1 MEEQNNNQNP
11 VEEPQKT
18 AVAPQKTAVAPQKTA
33 VAPQKTAVA
42 PQKTAVAPQKT
53 AVAPQKTAV
62 APQKTAVA
70 PCMDAP
76 QKTAVAP
83 GMGAP
88 QTAAPQPA
96 DEKEITVGGKTYQV
110 EKLISSG
117 TEGDVFIVTDGHNR
131 YALKRCH
138 PGFQTNMAV
147 MPALQKLNGKGYIA
161 DIYDCAADF
170 ELLEFIPEGSAASAN
185 IRGNAEA
192 ILAITVKA
200 AMALNE
206 MHKLGI
212 IHKDIKP
219 ANILIKDTN
228 TWDSVLCD
236 FGIAD
241 VLKPNGTANTP
252 QNRTIIYAAPE
263 MYAKDNIIF
272 NEGYTYC
279 ELTAKAD
286 FYSLGMTIL
295 SLWMGEGA
303 FLSKEH
309 ELAMDKNKGRIT
321 VPEDMPDP
329 LAKICRGLLIK
340 SVEKRWDYE
349 KIERLLNG
357 EDVPVDEAIIIEDLN
372 ITFNAAK
379 HQVANNPE
387 ELAACMEED
396 PELGTKYLYRGQ
408 LEKWLKPYPELAIEM
423 QEIVEKRYPKE
434 QERGL
439 YAALCALNPA
449 KTFSLTGI
457 NRETGEEM
465 SIEAVTL
472 KDVSNFC
479 NDAILS
485 GNSMD
490 DVSMYMFKEWV
501 RVRNASVAEGFPDL
515 DDTHEPEDVHM
526 LRIQMIDPLTD
537 INLRNDPNHPDYA
550 MTGESIGRFLNQVY
564 NIFWNVWG
572 GELAFLPSSWNSERY
587 APLNRQISHAAI
599 YSVASSFVNSDDCH
613 YITNF
618 FNTKGNRFREQTRW
632 FLSATDIDDEDYQKK
647 AGPGDGTFFNQQSW
661 MKVIKGFGAK
671 PEYLLV
677 DEGKTFTTLDEL
689 FRENKKVLQDEFYGR
704 GLMGFLAVN
713 RMEDPTADLKPQFA
727 YEERLHQY
735 VEDLAK
741 IDSEMEPVTRF
752 RYAAKKAEKLIS
764 EGKSKIRGLLTRSIA
779 QYVVSIVF
787 AVIPAVLLLAMLL
800 FSIIENPIINTEN
813 LTYGNYIWVVG
824 LVMAGIIYSK
834 TEDAGCLPAI
844 IGGVILTVLLVLAVK
859 YLGQYIL
866 YFYAFITLATLI
878 FFGWKTLFSPSAYAE
893 KARKF
898 DKPGF
903 DELTLEPLYYAFSDE
918 EDFDSSLNVAF
929 NEKGMEE
936 WKQDLKVRRYFMFMF
951 IGAVWFLLLFSMLI
965 PKSERFNRYSAPL
978 VEKIFGKTVEPE
990 KIPAYLE
997 LPMQRGDQGE
1007 QVRKLQEF
1015 LFQQGYTKNRPD
1027 GDFGRGTEKVVKAF
1041 QKAVGLDATGVVDAK
1056 TIETINKIVAETPKE
1071 EPAAEPAIEQK
1082 PATTTKSKQSAQPK
1096 ETTAPPAEAT
1106 QPAAAQPAKTVTTGT
1121 AVSGPKNTGTATTG
1135 TATTGKATTGTA
1147 TTGRATTGRP
1157 GTATTSKPATT
1168 TPATTTAPASNGNS
1182 VSLDQLLK
1190 ASKNKNNSEQ

>member
-1 MEEQNNNQNP
+1 MDEQNNIQNS

-62 APQKTAVA
+62 APG
-70 PCMDAP
+70 MGAP

-83 GMGAP
+83 GMSSQP
-88 QTAAPQPA
+88 TAAPQPA

-117 TEGDVFIVTDGHNR
+117 TEGDVFIVTDGHRR

-170 ELLEFIPEGSAASAN
+170 ELLECIPEGSAASAN
-185 IRGNAEA
+185 IRGNAQA
-192 ILAITVKA
+192 ILAIAVKT
-200 AMALNE
+200 AMALDQ
-206 MHKLGI
+206 MHKVNIL
-212 IHKDIKP
+212 HKDVKP

-228 TWDSVLCD
+228 TWDCVLCD

-241 VLKPNGTANTP
+241 ILKADGTVSTP

-272 NEGYTYC
+272 NEGNTYS

-286 FYSLGMTIL
+286 YYSLGMTIL

-303 FLSKEH
+303 FLAKEH

-349 KIERLLNG
+349 KIERQLNG

-379 HQVANNPE
+379 HLVANNPE

-408 LEKWLKPYPELAIEM
+408 LETWLKPYPELAIEM
-423 QEIVEKRYPKE
+423 QEIVEKRYPKN
-434 QERGL
+434 QQMGY

-449 KTFSLTGI
+449 KPFSLTGT

-465 SIEAVTL
+465 SIDAVTL

-479 NDAILS
+479 NEAILS
-485 GNSMD
+485 ANSMD
-490 DVSMYMFKEWV
+490 DVSADIFKEWV
-501 RVRNASVAEGFPDL
+501 RARYASVVKDFPNL
-515 DDTHEPEDVHM
+515 DDTHEPADVHM
-526 LRIQMIDPLTD
+526 LRIQMIDPLSD
-537 INLRNDPNHPDYA
+537 INLRNDPSHPDYA
-550 MTGESIGRFLNQVY
+550 MTGETIGRFLNKVY
-564 NIFWNVWG
+564 NIYWNICEGDIDSV
-572 GELAFLPSSWNSERY
+572 ERIWNKEEY
-587 APLNRQISHAAI
+587 APMNHQISAATVVA
-599 YSVASSFVNSDDCH
+599 VASCFVANESH

-618 FNTKGNRFREQTRW
+618 FNTKGNRFKEQMRW
-632 FLSATDIDDEDYQKK
+632 YLSATDIDDEDYQKK
-647 AGPGDGTFFNQQSW
+647 AGPGDGTFFAQQSW
-661 MKVIKGFGAK
+661 MKVIKGYGAT
-671 PEYLLV
+671 PEYDLV
-677 DEGKTFTTLDEL
+677 ESGKTVTTLDEL
-689 FRENKKVLQDEFYGR
+689 FRENKKTLKIEYEER

-713 RMEDPTADLKPQFA
+713 RMEDPTADLKPKFA
-727 YEERLHQY
+727 YEELLRQY

-741 IDSEMEPVTRF
+741 IDDKMEPVTRF
-752 RYAAKKAEKLIS
+752 RQAVKEAEKLIS
-764 EGKSKIRGLLTRSIA
+764 EGKSKIHGLVARNIT
-779 QYVVSIVF
+779 QYVLSIVF
-787 AVIPAVLLLAMLL
+787 AVVPAVLLLAMLL
-800 FSIIENPIINTEN
+800 FSIIENPVVNTDT
-813 LTYGNYIWVVG
+813 LDIWKYIWVIG
-824 LVMAGIIYSK
+824 LVMAAVIYSK

-844 IGGVILTVLLVLAVK
+844 IGGVILTVLLVIAVK
-859 YLGQYIL
+859 FLGQYIL
-866 YFYAFITLATLI
+866 YFYAIITLATLL
-878 FFGWKTLFSPSAYAE
+878 FFGWKTLFSPSKYAE
-893 KARKF
+893 TARKF
-898 DKPGF
+898 NKPGF
-903 DELTLEPLYYAFSDE
+903 EEKVLEPLYFAFSDE
-918 EDFDSSLNVAF
+918 EEFDSSLNAAF
-929 NEKGMEE
+929 NDDEMNG
-936 WKQDLKVRRYFMFMF
+936 WRADLKVRRWFMFMF

-1007 QVRKLQEF
+1007 QVRKLQGF
-1015 LFQQGYTKNRPD
+1015 LFRQGYTKNRPD

-1096 ETTAPPAEAT
+1096 ETTAQPAEAT

-1121 AVSGPKNTGTATTG
+1121 AVSGPKSTGTATTG
-1135 TATTGKATTGTA
+1135 TATTSKATTGTA

-1157 GTATTSKPATT
+1157 GTATTSKPATA

>member
-1 MEEQNNNQNP
+1 MDEQNNI
-11 VEEPQKT
+11 QKT

-42 PQKTAVAPQKT
+42 PQKTAVAP
-53 AVAPQKTAV
+53 
-62 APQKTAVA
+62 
-70 PCMDAP
+70 
-76 QKTAVAP
+76 

-88 QTAAPQPA
+88 QSTAAPQPA
-96 DEKEITVGGKTYQV
+96 GEKEITVGGKTYQV

-117 TEGDVFIVTDGHNR
+117 TEGDVFIVSDGHRR

-138 PGFQTNMAV
+138 PGFHTNMAV

-161 DIYDCAADF
+161 DIIDYADDF
-170 ELLEFIPEGSAASAN
+170 ELLECIPGGSAASAN
-185 IRGNAEA
+185 IRGNAQA
-192 ILAITVKA
+192 ILAITIKA
-200 AMALNE
+200 AMALDQ
-206 MHKLGI
+206 MHKVNIL
-212 IHKDIKP
+212 HKDVKP

-241 VLKPNGTANTP
+241 ILKADGTVSTP

-272 NEGYTYC
+272 NEGNTFS

-286 FYSLGMTIL
+286 YYSLGMTIL

-379 HQVANNPE
+379 HLSANTPE
-387 ELAACMEED
+387 ELASCMEED

-408 LEKWLKPYPELAIEM
+408 LEKWLKPYPELSIEM
-423 QEIVEKRYPKE
+423 QEIVEKRYPKN
-434 QERGL
+434 QSMGY

-449 KTFSLTGI
+449 KPFSLTGT
-457 NRETGEEM
+457 NRETGAEM
-465 SIEAVTL
+465 SIDAVTL

-479 NDAILS
+479 NEAILS
-485 GNSMD
+485 ANSMD
-490 DVSMYMFKEWV
+490 DVSVDMFKEWV
-501 RVRNASVAEGFPDL
+501 RVRNASVVKDFPNL
-515 DDTHEPEDVHM
+515 DDTHEAEEVHM
-526 LRIQMIDPLTD
+526 LRIQMIDPLSD
-537 INLRNDPNHPDYA
+537 INLRNDTSHPDYA
-550 MTGESIGRFLNQVY
+550 MTGESIGRFLNKVY
-564 NIFWNVWG
+564 NIFWNVCG
-572 GELAFLPSSWNSERY
+572 GDTTIVENIWNRAEY
-587 APLNRQISHAAI
+587 APMNRQISASTVIA
-599 YSVASSFVNSDDCH
+599 VASNFVDNDSH

-618 FNTKGNRFREQTRW
+618 FNAKANRFKEQMRF
-632 FLSATDIDDEDYQKK
+632 FLSATDDQSDDYQKK
-647 AGPGDGTFFNQQSW
+647 AGPGDSTFFAQQSW
-661 MKVIKGFGAK
+661 MKVIKGFGAT
-671 PEYLLV
+671 PEYVLV
-677 DEGKTFTTLDEL
+677 ESGKTVTTLDEL
-689 FRENKKVLQDEFYGR
+689 FLENKKTLKTEYEER

-727 YEERLHQY
+727 YEELLRQY

-741 IDSEMEPVTRF
+741 IDDKMEPVTRF
-752 RYAAKKAEKLIS
+752 RQAVKEAEKLLS
-764 EGKSKIRGLLTRSIA
+764 EGKSKIHGLMARNIT
-779 QYVVSIVF
+779 QYVLSIVF
-787 AVIPAVLLLAMLL
+787 AVVPAVLLLAMLL
-800 FSIIENPIINTEN
+800 FSIIENPVVNTDSLANSN
-813 LTYGNYIWVVG
+813 LFWVIGFVIAA
-824 LVMAGIIYSK
+824 VIYSK

-859 YLGQYIL
+859 FLGQYIL
-866 YFYAFITLATLI
+866 YIYAFITLATLL
-878 FFGWKTLFSPSAYAE
+878 FFGWKTLFSPSKYAE
-893 KARKF
+893 RARKF
-898 DKPGF
+898 SKPGF
-903 DELTLEPLYYAFSDE
+903 EEKVLEPLYFAFSDE
-918 EDFDSSLNVAF
+918 DEFDSSLNAAF
-929 NEKGMEE
+929 NDEE
-936 WKQDLKVRRYFMFMF
+936 MAGWKADLKVRRWFMIMF

-965 PKSERFNRYSAPL
+965 PKSERFNKYSAPL
-978 VEKIFGKTVEPE
+978 VEKIFGKTAEVE
-990 KIPAYLE
+990 KIPVYLE

-1027 GDFGRGTEKVVKAF
+1027 GDYGRGTENVVKAF

-1071 EPAAEPAIEQK
+1071 EPVAEPVTKK
-1082 PATTTKSKQSAQPK
+1082 PAKTTKPKETVQPK
-1096 ETTAPPAEAT
+1096 ETTM
-1106 QPAAAQPAKTVTTGT
+1106 QPAASKPAKTETAGSSASSSEGSGSATAAPVTT
-1121 AVSGPKNTGTATTG
+1121 
-1135 TATTGKATTGTA
+1135 
-1147 TTGRATTGRP
+1147 
-1157 GTATTSKPATT
+1157 TSA
-1168 TPATTTAPASNGNS
+1168 APAPTSSGRT
-1182 VSLDQLLK
+1182 VSLEQLMK

>member
-1 MEEQNNNQNP
+1 MEEQNDNIQNP

-62 APQKTAVA
+62 AP
-70 PCMDAP
+70 
-76 QKTAVAP
+76 

-88 QTAAPQPA
+88 QPAAATQPA
-96 DEKEITVGGKTYQV
+96 DEKQITVGGKTYQV

-117 TEGDVFIVTDGHNR
+117 TEGDVFIVSDGKRR

-161 DIYDCAADF
+161 DIFDYAADF
-170 ELLEFIPEGSAASAN
+170 ELLEFVPEGSAASAS
-185 IRGNAEA
+185 IKGNAQA

-206 MHKLGI
+206 MHKVGI

-219 ANILIKDTN
+219 ANILLKDTTN
-228 TWDSVLCD
+228 WDSVLCD

-241 VLKPNGTANTP
+241 VLKPNGSVSTP

-272 NEGYTYC
+272 NEGNTYC
-279 ELTAKAD
+279 ELTPKAD

-340 SVEKRWDYE
+340 NVDKRWDFD
-349 KIERLLNG
+349 KIERTLKG

-379 HQVANNPE
+379 HQTANTPE
-387 ELAACMEED
+387 ELANCMEED

-449 KTFSLTGI
+449 KPFSLTGI

-485 GNSMD
+485 ANSMD

-515 DDTHEPEDVHM
+515 DDDHEPEDVHM

-537 INLRNDPNHPDYA
+537 INLRNDTSHPDYA
-550 MTGESIGRFLNQVY
+550 MTGEAIGRFLNKVY
-564 NIFWNVWG
+564 NIYWNICG
-572 GELAFLPSSWNSERY
+572 GDSTLLNRIWNGEKY
-587 APLNRQISHAAI
+587 APMNRQISAAVI
-599 YSVASSFVNSDDCH
+599 TSVASCFVDSEGGCH
-613 YITNF
+613 YLTNF

-632 FLSATDIDDEDYQKK
+632 FLSATDINDEDYQKK
-647 AGPGDGTFFNQQSW
+647 AGPGDGLFFVQQSW
-661 MKVIKGFGAK
+661 MKVIKGFGAT
-671 PEYLLV
+671 PEYELI
-677 DEGKTFTTLDEL
+677 DEGKTVTTLDEL
-689 FRENKKVLQDEFYGR
+689 FRENKKVLDKEYYER

-727 YEERLHQY
+727 YEELLHEY

-741 IDSEMEPVTRF
+741 IDDKMEPVTRF
-752 RYAAKKAEKLIS
+752 RQAVKEAERLLG
-764 EGKSKIRGLLTRSIA
+764 EGKSKIHGLMARSIA
-779 QYVVSIVF
+779 QYVLSIVF
-787 AVIPAVLLLAMLL
+787 AVVPAVLLLAMLL
-800 FSIIENPIINTEN
+800 FSIIENPVIDTET
-813 LTYGNYIWVVG
+813 LDIWKYIWVVG
-824 LVMAGIIYSK
+824 LVMAAIIYSK

-844 IGGVILTVLLVLAVK
+844 IGGAILTVLLVVAVK

-866 YFYAFITLATLI
+866 YFYAFITLATLL
-878 FFGWKTLFSPSAYAE
+878 FFGWKTLFSPSKYAE
-893 KARKF
+893 RARRF
-898 DKPGF
+898 SKPGF
-903 DELTLEPLYYAFSDE
+903 EEKVLEPLYFAFNDE
-918 EDFDSSLNVAF
+918 KTFDSSLNAAF
-929 NEKGMEE
+929 NDDEMLK
-936 WKQDLKVRRYFMFMF
+936 WKADLKVRRYFMFLF

-965 PKSERFNRYSAPL
+965 PKSERFNKFSAPF
-978 VEKIFGKTVEPE
+978 VEKFFKKTAEPE
-990 KIPAYLE
+990 QAPAYLMQ
-997 LPMQRGDQGE
+997 PMQRGAQGE
-1007 QVRKLQEF
+1007 QVVKLQEF
-1015 LFQQGYTKNRPD
+1015 LLQQGYTKNRPD
-1027 GDFGRGTEKVVKAF
+1027 GDYGRGTEKVVKAF
-1041 QKAVGLDATGVVDAK
+1041 QKAVGLEATGIVDAK

-1071 EPAAEPAIEQK
+1071 EPAAEPAATQ
-1082 PATTTKSKQSAQPK
+1082 PAETTTKTKSKQTTQPK
-1096 ETTAPPAEAT
+1096 EVAKPKTENTSKEDAKPAEKAK
-1106 QPAAAQPAKTVTTGT
+1106 PAERPAYTSSQLTSEQSAAQPA
-1121 AVSGPKNTGTATTG
+1121 SNT
-1135 TATTGKATTGTA
+1135 K
-1147 TTGRATTGRP
+1147 
-1157 GTATTSKPATT
+1157 
-1168 TPATTTAPASNGNS
+1168 S
-1182 VSLDQLLK
+1182 VSVNQLLK
-1190 ASKNKNNSEQ
+1190 AVKNKNNSEE

>member
-1 MEEQNNNQNP
+1 MDEQNNI
-11 VEEPQKT
+11 QKT

-53 AVAPQKTAV
+53 AVAP
-62 APQKTAVA
+62 
-70 PCMDAP
+70 
-76 QKTAVAP
+76 

-88 QTAAPQPA
+88 QSTAAPQPA
-96 DEKEITVGGKTYQV
+96 GEKEITVGGKTYQV

-117 TEGDVFIVTDGHNR
+117 TEGDVFIVSDGHSR

-138 PGFQTNMAV
+138 PGFHTNMAV

-161 DIYDCAADF
+161 DIIDYADDF
-170 ELLEFIPEGSAASAN
+170 ELLECIPGGSAASAN
-185 IRGNAEA
+185 IRGNAQA
-192 ILAITVKA
+192 ILAITIKA
-200 AMALNE
+200 AMALDQ
-206 MHKLGI
+206 MHKVNIL
-212 IHKDIKP
+212 HKDVKP

-241 VLKPNGTANTP
+241 ILKADGTVSTP

-272 NEGYTYC
+272 NEGNTFS

-286 FYSLGMTIL
+286 YYSLGMTIL

-379 HQVANNPE
+379 HLSANTPE
-387 ELAACMEED
+387 ELASCMEED

-408 LEKWLKPYPELAIEM
+408 LEKWLKPYPELSIEM
-423 QEIVEKRYPKE
+423 QEIVEKRYPKN
-434 QERGL
+434 QSMGY

-449 KTFSLTGI
+449 KPFSLTGT
-457 NRETGEEM
+457 NRETGAEM
-465 SIEAVTL
+465 SIDAVTL

-479 NDAILS
+479 NEAILS
-485 GNSMD
+485 ANSMD
-490 DVSMYMFKEWV
+490 DVSVDMFKEWV
-501 RVRNASVAEGFPDL
+501 RVRNASVVKDFPNL
-515 DDTHEPEDVHM
+515 DDTHEAEEVHM
-526 LRIQMIDPLTD
+526 LRIQMIDPLSD
-537 INLRNDPNHPDYA
+537 INLRNDTSHPDYA
-550 MTGESIGRFLNQVY
+550 MTGESIGRFLNKVY
-564 NIFWNVWG
+564 NIFWNVCG
-572 GELAFLPSSWNSERY
+572 GDTTIVENIWNRAEY
-587 APLNRQISHAAI
+587 APMNRQISASTVVA
-599 YSVASSFVNSDDCH
+599 VASNFVDNDSH

-618 FNTKGNRFREQTRW
+618 FNTKANRFKEQMRF
-632 FLSATDIDDEDYQKK
+632 FLSATDDQSDDYQKK
-647 AGPGDGTFFNQQSW
+647 AGPGDSTFFAQQSW
-661 MKVIKGFGAK
+661 MKVIKGFGAT
-671 PEYLLV
+671 PEYELV
-677 DEGKTFTTLDEL
+677 ESGKTVTTLDEL
-689 FRENKKVLQDEFYGR
+689 FLENKKTLKTEYEER

-727 YEERLHQY
+727 YEELLRQY

-741 IDSEMEPVTRF
+741 IDDKMEPVTRF
-752 RYAAKKAEKLIS
+752 RQAVKEAEKLLS
-764 EGKSKIRGLLTRSIA
+764 EGKSKIHGLMARNIT
-779 QYVVSIVF
+779 QYVLSIVF
-787 AVIPAVLLLAMLL
+787 AVVPAVLLLAMLL
-800 FSIIENPIINTEN
+800 FSIIENPVVNTDSLANSN
-813 LTYGNYIWVVG
+813 LFWVIGFVIAA
-824 LVMAGIIYSK
+824 VIYSK

-859 YLGQYIL
+859 FLGQYIL
-866 YFYAFITLATLI
+866 YIYAFITLATLL
-878 FFGWKTLFSPSAYAE
+878 FFGWKTLFSPSKYAE
-893 KARKF
+893 RARKF
-898 DKPGF
+898 SKPGF
-903 DELTLEPLYYAFSDE
+903 EEKVLEPLYFAFSDE
-918 EDFDSSLNVAF
+918 DEFDSSLNAAF
-929 NEKGMEE
+929 NDEE
-936 WKQDLKVRRYFMFMF
+936 MAGWKADLKVRRWFMIMF

-978 VEKIFGKTVEPE
+978 VEKIFGKTAEAE
-990 KIPAYLE
+990 KIPVYLE

-1027 GDFGRGTEKVVKAF
+1027 GDYGRGTENVVKAF

-1071 EPAAEPAIEQK
+1071 ETVAEPITKK
-1082 PATTTKSKQSAQPK
+1082 PAKTTKPKETVQPK
-1096 ETTAPPAEAT
+1096 ETTTPPAASK
-1106 QPAAAQPAKTVTTGT
+1106 PAKTETAGSSASSSEGSGSATAAPVTT
-1121 AVSGPKNTGTATTG
+1121 
-1135 TATTGKATTGTA
+1135 
-1147 TTGRATTGRP
+1147 
-1157 GTATTSKPATT
+1157 TSA
-1168 TPATTTAPASNGNS
+1168 APAPTSSGGT
-1182 VSLDQLLK
+1182 VSLEQLMK

>member
-1 MEEQNNNQNP
+1 MEDQINNQNP

-70 PCMDAP
+70 P
-76 QKTAVAP
+76 

-88 QTAAPQPA
+88 QSAAPQPA

-117 TEGDVFIVTDGHNR
+117 TEGDVFIVTDGHSR

-192 ILAITVKA
+192 ILAITIKA

-206 MHKLGI
+206 MHKVGI

-241 VLKPNGTANTP
+241 VLKPNGKVSTP
-252 QNRTIIYAAPE
+252 QSRTIIYAAPE
-263 MYAKDNIIF
+263 MYDQKNIIF
-272 NEGYTYC
+272 NEGQTFS
-279 ELTAKAD
+279 ELTGKAD

-379 HQVANNPE
+379 HLSANNPE

-408 LEKWLKPYPELAIEM
+408 LEKWLKPYPELSVEM
-423 QEIVEKRYPKE
+423 QEIVEKRYPKD
-434 QERGL
+434 QAMGF

-449 KTFSLTGI
+449 KPFTLAGYS
-457 NRETGEEM
+457 RETGDDL

-479 NDAILS
+479 NGHILS
-485 GNSMD
+485 D
-490 DVSMYMFKEWV
+490 DTIEEIESDKFAEWV
-501 RVRNASVAEGFPDL
+501 RVRNAKMMENVPKADPNAEYS
-515 DDTHEPEDVHM
+515 DVFM
-526 LRIQMIDPLTD
+526 RRIQMIDPLTD
-537 INLRNDPNHPDYA
+537 INLRNDANHPDYA
-550 MTGESIGRFLNQVY
+550 MTGESIGRFLNKVY
-564 NIFWNVWG
+564 NIYWNVCG
-572 GELAFLPSSWNSERY
+572 GNTEMVYHIWKPRADE
-587 APLNRQISHAAI
+587 PLSLEIPARTVEVVAA
-599 YSVASSFVNSDDCH
+599 SFVNSDDCH

-647 AGPGDGTFFNQQSW
+647 AGPGDGTFFHQQSW
-661 MKVIKGFGAK
+661 MKVIKGFGAT

-677 DEGKTFTTLDEL
+677 DEGKTVITLDEL
-689 FRENKKVLQDEFYGR
+689 FRENKKTLQDEFYER

-727 YEERLHQY
+727 YEELLHQY

-779 QYVVSIVF
+779 QYVLSIVF

-800 FSIIENPIINTEN
+800 FSIIENPVINTDT
-813 LTYGNYIWVVG
+813 LDIWKYIWVVG

-866 YFYAFITLATLI
+866 YFYAFITLATLL
-878 FFGWKTLFSPSAYAE
+878 FFGWKTLFSPSEYAE

-929 NEKGMEE
+929 NEKGMEN

-965 PKSERFNRYSAPL
+965 PKSERFNRYSAPF
-978 VEKIFGKTVEPE
+978 VEKIFGKTEVVEQV
-990 KIPAYLE
+990 PAYLE
-997 LPMQRGDQGE
+997 QPMQRGSQGE
-1007 QVRKLQEF
+1007 QVKKLQEF

-1027 GDFGRGTEKVVKAF
+1027 GDYGRGTEKVVKAF
-1041 QKAVGLDATGVVDAK
+1041 QKAVGLDATGIVDAK

-1071 EPAAEPAIEQK
+1071 EPAAEPAATQ
-1082 PATTTKSKQSAQPK
+1082 PATTTKSKQSTPAKQAAQPK
-1096 ETTAPPAEAT
+1096 EEVAKPKAKTESAAKEDAKPAEK
-1106 QPAAAQPAKTVTTGT
+1106 AKPVVRE
-1121 AVSGPKNTGTATTG
+1121 AY
-1135 TATTGKATTGTA
+1135 
-1147 TTGRATTGRP
+1147 
-1157 GTATTSKPATT
+1157 TSSQLNSEQQA
-1168 TPATTTAPASNGNS
+1168 APASNKKS
-1182 VSLDQLLK
+1182 ISLDQLMK
-1190 ASKNKNNSEQ
+1190 ASNNKNNSEE

>member
-1 MEEQNNNQNP
+1 MDEQNNI
-11 VEEPQKT
+11 QKT

-53 AVAPQKTAV
+53 AVAPG
-62 APQKTAVA
+62 
-70 PCMDAP
+70 MGAP

-83 GMGAP
+83 GMSSQP
-88 QTAAPQPA
+88 TAAPQPA

-117 TEGDVFIVTDGHNR
+117 TEGDVFIVTDGHRR

-170 ELLEFIPEGSAASAN
+170 ELLECIPEGSAASAN
-185 IRGNAEA
+185 IRGNAQA
-192 ILAITVKA
+192 ILAIAVKT
-200 AMALNE
+200 AMALDQ
-206 MHKLGI
+206 MHKVNIL
-212 IHKDIKP
+212 HKDVKP

-228 TWDSVLCD
+228 TWDCVLCD

-241 VLKPNGTANTP
+241 ILKADGTVSTP

-272 NEGYTYC
+272 NEGNTYS

-286 FYSLGMTIL
+286 YYSLGMTIL

-303 FLSKEH
+303 FLAKEH

-349 KIERLLNG
+349 KIERQLNG

-379 HQVANNPE
+379 HLVANNPE

-408 LEKWLKPYPELAIEM
+408 LETWLKPYPELAIEM
-423 QEIVEKRYPKE
+423 QEIVEKRYPKN
-434 QERGL
+434 QSMGY

-449 KTFSLTGI
+449 KPFSLTGT
-457 NRETGEEM
+457 NRETGAEM
-465 SIEAVTL
+465 SIDAVTL

-479 NDAILS
+479 NEAILS
-485 GNSMD
+485 ANSMD
-490 DVSMYMFKEWV
+490 DVSVDMFKEWV
-501 RVRNASVAEGFPDL
+501 RVRNASVVKDFPNL
-515 DDTHEPEDVHM
+515 DDTHEPADVHM
-526 LRIQMIDPLTD
+526 LRIQMIDPLSD
-537 INLRNDPNHPDYA
+537 INLRNDPSHPDYA
-550 MTGESIGRFLNQVY
+550 MTGEAIGRFLNKVY
-564 NIFWNVWG
+564 NIYWNICEGDIDSV
-572 GELAFLPSSWNSERY
+572 ERIWNKEEY
-587 APLNRQISHAAI
+587 APMNHQISAATVVA
-599 YSVASSFVNSDDCH
+599 VASCFVANESH

-618 FNTKGNRFREQTRW
+618 FNTKGNRFKEQMRW
-632 FLSATDIDDEDYQKK
+632 YLSATDIDDEDYQKK
-647 AGPGDGTFFNQQSW
+647 AGPGDGTFFAQQSW
-661 MKVIKGFGAK
+661 MKVIKGYGAT
-671 PEYLLV
+671 PEYDLV
-677 DEGKTFTTLDEL
+677 ESGKTVTTLDEL
-689 FRENKKVLQDEFYGR
+689 FRENKKTLKIEYEER
-704 GLMGFLAVN
+704 GLMG
-713 RMEDPTADLKPQFA
+713 EDPTADLKPKFA
-727 YEERLHQY
+727 YEELLRQY

-741 IDSEMEPVTRF
+741 IDDKMEPVTRF
-752 RYAAKKAEKLIS
+752 RQAVKEAEKLIS
-764 EGKSKIRGLLTRSIA
+764 EGKSKIHGLVARNIT
-779 QYVVSIVF
+779 QYVLSIVF
-787 AVIPAVLLLAMLL
+787 AVVPAVLLLAMLL
-800 FSIIENPIINTEN
+800 FSIIENPVVNTDT
-813 LTYGNYIWVVG
+813 LDIWKYIWVIG
-824 LVMAGIIYSK
+824 LVMAAVIYSK

-859 YLGQYIL
+859 FLGQYIL
-866 YFYAFITLATLI
+866 YFYALITLATLL
-878 FFGWKTLFSPSAYAE
+878 FFGWKTLFSPSKYAE
-893 KARKF
+893 TARKF
-898 DKPGF
+898 NKPGF
-903 DELTLEPLYYAFSDE
+903 EEKVLEPLYFAFSDE
-918 EDFDSSLNVAF
+918 EEFDSSLNAAF
-929 NEKGMEE
+929 NDDEMNG
-936 WKQDLKVRRYFMFMF
+936 WRADLKVRRWFMFMF

-1071 EPAAEPAIEQK
+1071 EPVAEPVTKK
-1082 PATTTKSKQSAQPK
+1082 PAKTTKPKETVQPK
-1096 ETTAPPAEAT
+1096 ETTT
-1106 QPAAAQPAKTVTTGT
+1106 QPAASKPAKTETAGSSASSSEGSGSATVAPVTT
-1121 AVSGPKNTGTATTG
+1121 
-1135 TATTGKATTGTA
+1135 
-1147 TTGRATTGRP
+1147 
-1157 GTATTSKPATT
+1157 TSA
-1168 TPATTTAPASNGNS
+1168 APAPTSSGGT
-1182 VSLDQLLK
+1182 VSLEQLMK